1 MEENT
6 ILVNFVFENNTNAE
20 VEVEPNAVVG
30 DIIEQLTEQHIAPA
44 LDATRKHW
52 VIAFKESG
60 KQLDLDKTLAE
71 NGVTNGTALRAVQQ
85 GHA

>member
-30 DIIEQLTEQHIAPA
+30 DIIEQLAEQGIAPA
-44 LDATRKHW
+44 LDATRYW
-52 VIAFKESG
+52 VVAFKESG

-71 NGVTNGTALRAVQQ
+71 NGVTNGTALRAVRQ

>member
-30 DIIEQLTEQHIAPA
+30 DIIEQLMEQDIAPA
-44 LDATRKHW
+44 LGGTRHW

>member
-30 DIIEQLTEQHIAPA
+30 DIIEQLAEQGIAPA
-44 LDATRKHW
+44 LDATRHR
-52 VIAFKESG
+52 VVAFKESG

-71 NGVTNGTALRAVQQ
+71 NGVTNGTALRAMQQ